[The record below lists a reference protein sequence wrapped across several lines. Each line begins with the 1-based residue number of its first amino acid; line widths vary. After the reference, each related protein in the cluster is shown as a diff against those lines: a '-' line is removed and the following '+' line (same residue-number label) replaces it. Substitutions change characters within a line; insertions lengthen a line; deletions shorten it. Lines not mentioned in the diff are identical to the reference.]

1 MGIKYRRESKMP
13 YFYLTL
19 CLIFLDQASKWFVQ
33 TKMFPMQS
41 IDLIKGLFSIT
52 YATNYGAAFGIL
64 QSQTLLLIAISLGVI
79 IVVWINRRKINTYP
93 RIMQAGLA
101 VALGG
106 AFGNLI
112 DRIRLGFVVDF
123 LNFSIWP
130 IFNVADT
137 AIVIGV
143 GLILWGIFF
152 NKAQNTQKQQN
163 TNITQ
168 NPISGEEK

>member
-1 MGIKYRRESKMP
+1 MP

-19 CLIFLDQASKWFVQ
+19 LLIFLDQASKWLVQ

-41 IDLIKGLFSIT
+41 IVLIKGLFSIT

-64 QSQTLLLIAISLGVI
+64 QSQTLLLIAISLGVM
-79 IVVWINRRKINTYP
+79 IVVWVNRRKISTYP
-93 RIMQAGLA
+93 QAMQAGLA
-101 VALGG
+101 VALSG
-106 AFGNLI
+106 AVGNLI

-123 LNFSIWP
+123 LNFLIWP
-130 IFNVADT
+130 IFNVADM

-163 TNITQ
+163 IDITQ

>member
-1 MGIKYRRESKMP
+1 MP

-19 CLIFLDQASKWFVQ
+19 LLIFLDQASKWLVQ

-41 IDLIKGLFSIT
+41 IVLIKGLFSIT
-52 YATNYGAAFGIL
+52 YATNVGAAFGIL
-64 QSQTLLLIAISLGVI
+64 QSQTLLLIAISLGVM
-79 IVVWINRRKINTYP
+79 IVVWVNRRKINTYP
-93 RIMQAGLA
+93 RVMQAGLA
-101 VALGG
+101 VALSG
-106 AFGNLI
+106 AVGNLI

-123 LNFSIWP
+123 LNFLIWP
-130 IFNVADT
+130 IFNVADM

-152 NKAQNTQKQQN
+152 NKAQNIPKQQN
-163 TNITQ
+163 IDITQ